1 MTKAEH
7 MNITVDWLKSEN
19 ACGEAVMWTESW
31 LNGSKPLAEC
41 INRMDRADWLI
52 WLLWH
57 SKAVNIRQLVHLAV
71 IGPKRVLKY
80 AGSATEESQKA
91 IAATEAWVKCPT
103 EAAGWAVGAAEAA
116 GLAAGAAGWASVA
129 VVWAAEAAGWAA
141 EAAGRA
147 SVAAGLAAE
156 AAGRAAEHKVICDL
170 IRAELKEDSF
180 KALEWPVKSR
190 DKGADHV
197 GASKFIG

>member
-1 MTKAEH
+1 MKLV
-7 MNITVDWLKSEN
+7 TVDWLKSEN
-19 ACGEAVMWTESW
+19 ACEDAIEWAKPR
-31 LNGSKPLAEC
+31 LNGGKPLAEC
-41 INRMDRADWLI
+41 IDGMDRADWLM
-52 WLLWH
+52 WLLRR
-57 SKAVNIRQLVHLAV
+57 SGMVNIRQLVHLSI
-71 IGPKRVLKY
+71 IGPKMVLKY

-103 EAAGWAVGAAEAA
+103 EAAGWAVGVAEAA

-129 VVWAAEAAGWAA
+129 VVWAAEAAGRAA

-147 SVAAGLAAE
+147 SV